1 MEPTDAVANISL
13 AEQVADR
20 LSQAI
25 LRGEYPPGS
34 RLPEPE
40 LAAKFGVSR
49 GPVREALFHLVREGM
64 VQFRPRRGAIVRQA
78 RARDVVD
85 LYNVRGVL
93 FGYAC
98 RLAAPAMDP
107 GRIAR
112 CREGVALLRSMAG
125 DASKTSLQFLEVRT
139 AISTIIG
146 LAVGNRVL
154 LDEMER
160 LNRRALLHFAAFDRL
175 ERRADSVRIWE
186 ALLDAFAAGDG
197 LAAEQVAI
205 RQVSASRDEILRL
218 VEAAGETAETGRGQS
233 RSKSAPQISDNA
245 P

>member
-64 VQFRPRRGAIVRQA
+64 VQFRPRRGAIVTLASAQ
-78 RARDVVD
+78 DVAD

-98 RLAAPAMDP
+98 RLAALTMDSMH
-107 GRIAR
+107 ISR
-112 CREGVALLRSMAG
+112 CREGVAIMHAMAG
-125 DASKTSLQFLEVRT
+125 DATKTSLQFLVE
-139 AISTIIG
+139 
-146 LAVGNRVL
+146 
-154 LDEMER
+154 EMER
-160 LNRRALLHFAAFDRL
+160 LNRRALLHFSAFDRL
-175 ERRADSVRIWE
+175 QRRAESVRTWE
-186 ALLDAFAAGDG
+186 ELLDAFEARDG

-205 RQVSASRDEILRL
+205 RQVSASRDEILL
-218 VEAAGETAETGRGQS
+218 IVKASGGTAETS
-233 RSKSAPQISDNA
+233 MAS
-245 P
+245 

>member
-64 VQFRPRRGAIVRQA
+64 VQFRPRRGAIVTLASAQ
-78 RARDVVD
+78 DVAD

-98 RLAAPAMDP
+98 RLAALTMDSMH
-107 GRIAR
+107 ISR
-112 CREGVALLRSMAG
+112 CREGVAIMHAMAG
-125 DASKTSLQFLEVRT
+125 DATKTSLQFLEVRT
-139 AISTIIG
+139 AISKVVC

-154 LDEMER
+154 VEEMER
-160 LNRRALLHFAAFDRL
+160 LNRRALLHFSAFDRL
-175 ERRADSVRIWE
+175 QRRAESVRTWE
-186 ALLDAFAAGDG
+186 ELLDAFEARDG

-205 RQVSASRDEILRL
+205 RQVSASRDEILL
-218 VEAAGETAETGRGQS
+218 IVKASGGTAETS
-233 RSKSAPQISDNA
+233 MAS
-245 P
+245 